1 MVKPAAVK
9 IARIICSDAAT
20 HGVQPSSTA
29 EPNAHYQIGPQAT
42 VARVKLCGLDKSL
55 TAY

>member
-1 MVKPAAVK
+1 LVKPAAVK
-9 IARIICSDAAT
+9 IARIICSDAVT
-20 HGVQPSSTA
+20 QGVQPSSTA